1 MSSRLAPSLLV
12 ATLSLLVYLNS
23 LDGDFVF
30 DDHRAILT
38 NDDLDVEKTTLW
50 ELFVHDF
57 WGGAMSRKESHK
69 SYRPLTV
76 VTFRYLN
83 HYFSGLRPYSYHA
96 VNVALHAACSLLYLE
111 VCRVLLAGSE
121 AWATAAA
128 CSFAAHAVHTE
139 AVSSLFSF
147 CFLVFFS

>member
-1 MSSRLAPSLLV
+1 MSSRIAPSLLV
-12 ATLSLLVYLNS
+12 AALSLLVFLNS
-23 LDGDFVF
+23 LNGDFVF

-50 ELFVHDF
+50 DLFVHDF
-57 WGGAMSRKESHK
+57 WGGAMTRKESHK

-96 VNVALHAACSLLYLE
+96 VNVVLHAICSLLYLE
-111 VCRVLLAGSE
+111 VCRILLPGKE
-121 AWATAAA
+121 IWAVAAA
-128 CSFAAHAVHTE
+128 CLFAAHAIHTE
-139 AVSSLFSF
+139 AVSRPFS
-147 CFLVFFS
+147 